1 VSGSLV
7 TDDVGDTMTERP
19 TRDSALS
26 PSRDV
31 LPGRA
36 RAADDPGAFDEA
48 SDEGG
53 GGSRDGGR

>member
-1 VSGSLV
+1 
-7 TDDVGDTMTERP
+7 MTERP